1 MAAFRLASINWYM
14 FHGACASR
22 VYKRETFLRHK
33 FLPKAAALFDPEHGG
48 GEGAWQGAAGAAALL
63 LRAAHPSSAYCAQNM
78 PPPWGREISGMKVH
92 YLVCN
97 LEMSSKVADQC
108 YCTIL
113 YNILYIQYIVQYIV
127 QYCTIY
133 CTFSISI
140 GIRILLL
147 ICLDP
152 DSVP

>member
-1 MAAFRLASINWYM
+1 M

-48 GEGAWQGAAGAAALL
+48 GEGAWEGAAGAAALL

-78 PPPWGREISGMKVH
+78 PPPWGGLVISGMKVLN
-92 YLVCN
+92 LVCDFQ
-97 LEMSSKVADQC
+97 MSSKVADQC

-113 YNILYIQYIVQYIV
+113 YNILYIQYKYRDQDPAFNLFGSG
-127 QYCTIY
+127 
-133 CTFSISI
+133 FSSVTLKGQSNEIF
-140 GIRILLL
+140 
-147 ICLDP
+147 DP
-152 DSVP
+152 